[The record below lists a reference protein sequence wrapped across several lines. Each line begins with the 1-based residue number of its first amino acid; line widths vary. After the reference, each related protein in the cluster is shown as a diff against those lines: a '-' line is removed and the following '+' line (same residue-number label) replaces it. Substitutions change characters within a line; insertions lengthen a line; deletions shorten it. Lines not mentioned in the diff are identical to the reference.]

1 MNLLRKQN
9 NNLSPQNFK
18 IPFEGNDWILTLI
31 QEIDIIKITFFNKL
45 DLPNSIYESIYSFE
59 ELITNFK
66 ILSIY
71 DDLEDI
77 YLFIFQRISESKF
90 MILKDN
96 FNYKFILLSPMVKT
110 PNVILLLKPKILNLS
125 IEYPSTIEEFIN
137 ILKECQYLRSEI
149 QSLKNENKRLKN
161 ELEKRREKER
171 KTKLIE
177 LNLSDYK
184 EGFRSNSSK
193 NIFQNNNIENNLK
206 NMSLYLTITNHSD
219 SVNYLSVFP
228 SGKFISVSSDNSI
241 KIFGSISKK
250 LILSIENAHQS
261 SITCIAIIDED
272 NFLTSS
278 TDKTIKKWNISNNN
292 YSLLETLTQHNNRIN
307 KIIYQNNTNILSCSS
322 DKTICIWVKSNKNP
336 YKYFCYQKLINQ
348 YTIES
353 MLDVENNNLIT
364 CSIEGDFKY
373 WNLNS
378 FSVIFSLNNIYCAN
392 CNALSSISK
401 DLFLVGG
408 GYDGIM
414 KIISLSKKIVV
425 YEIDNKSQVFCIL
438 ILSSG
443 YIITGGEDKIIR
455 IYQNNTY
462 QLIHSITNTH
472 EDEILGL
479 TLLKQGFIASY
490 SDDST
495 IKLWKY

>member
-1 MNLLRKQN
+1 MNLLKKQN

-18 IPFEGNDWILTLI
+18 IPFEGNEWILTLI
-31 QEIDIIKITFFNKL
+31 QEIDILKITFFNKL
-45 DLPNSIYESIYSFE
+45 DLPNSIYESIYSFD
-59 ELITNFK
+59 ELISNYK

-71 DDLEDI
+71 EDLEDI

-90 MILKDN
+90 MIIKDN
-96 FNYKFILLSPMVKT
+96 YNYKFIILSPMVKT
-110 PNVILLLKPKILNLS
+110 QNVILLLKPKILNLT
-125 IEYPSTIEEFIN
+125 IEYPSTLDDFIN
-137 ILKECQYLRSEI
+137 ILEECQNLRNEI
-149 QSLKNENKRLKN
+149 QSLKIENRKLKN
-161 ELEKRREKER
+161 ELEKRKEKER

-193 NIFQNNNIENNLK
+193 NIFQNNNIENNLM
-206 NMSLYLTITNHSD
+206 NISLYLTITNHSD

-241 KIFGSISKK
+241 KIYGSISKK
-250 LILSIENAHQS
+250 LILSIENAHHS
-261 SITCIAIIDED
+261 SITCIAIIDEE

-278 TDKTIKKWNISNNN
+278 SDKTIKKWNISNNN
-292 YSLLETLTQHNNRIN
+292 YTLLETLSQHNDRIN

-322 DKTICIWVKSNKNP
+322 DKTICIWHKSNNKPFN
-336 YKYFCYQKLINQ
+336 YFCYKKLINQ

-353 MLDVENNNLIT
+353 MLDIENNNLIT
-364 CSIEGDFKY
+364 CSMDGDFKY

-378 FSVIFSLNNIYCAN
+378 FTIIFSLNNIYCAT

-401 DLFLVGG
+401 DLYLIGG

-414 KIISLSKKIVV
+414 KIISLSKKMIV
-425 YEIDNKSQVFCIL
+425 YEIENTSQVFSIL
-438 ILSSG
+438 ILNPG
-443 YIITGGEDKIIR
+443 YIITGGQDKIIR

-462 QLIHSITNTH
+462 QLIHSISSAH
-472 EDEILGL
+472 EDEIIGL

-495 IKLWKY
+495 IKIWKY